1 MTEHQKLAALAALL
15 SWYVAWGA
23 YTFIVYGLDKR
34 SATRSHRR
42 TPEARL
48 RGLELLGGAFG
59 AAIAQRV
66 FRHKTSKPGFRA
78 VTVLVA
84 ALHGAILCGLGWW
97 LFAR

>member
-1 MTEHQKLAALAALL
+1 MTEHQKLAAFAAVLL
-15 SWYVAWGA
+15 WYAGWSA

-34 SATRSHRR
+34 SAARSHRR

-48 RGLELLGGAFG
+48 RKLELLGGAFG

-78 VTVLVA
+78 LTLLIA
-84 ALHGAILCGLGWW
+84 ALHGALVCGLGWW
-97 LFAR
+97 LFAG

>member
-1 MTEHQKLAALAALL
+1 MHENQKLVVLAAVLL
-15 SWYVAWGA
+15 WYAAWGA

-48 RGLELLGGAFG
+48 RKLELLGGAFG
-59 AAIAQRV
+59 AAIAQRA

-78 VTVLVA
+78 LTLLIA
-84 ALHGAILCGLGWW
+84 AVHGAVLCGIGWW
-97 LFAR
+97 VFAA